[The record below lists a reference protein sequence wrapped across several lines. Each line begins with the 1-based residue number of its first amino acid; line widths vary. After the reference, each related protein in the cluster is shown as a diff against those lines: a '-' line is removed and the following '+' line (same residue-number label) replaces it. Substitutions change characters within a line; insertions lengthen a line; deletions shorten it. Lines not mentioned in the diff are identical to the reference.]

1 MLLQIHLLSNR
12 YLKYL
17 EKYINTKITTD
28 ICIVLYS
35 FIVQVDRTQL
45 ILHKSSFAYMV
56 YL

>member
-45 ILHKSSFAYMV
+45 ILHKSSFAHMV